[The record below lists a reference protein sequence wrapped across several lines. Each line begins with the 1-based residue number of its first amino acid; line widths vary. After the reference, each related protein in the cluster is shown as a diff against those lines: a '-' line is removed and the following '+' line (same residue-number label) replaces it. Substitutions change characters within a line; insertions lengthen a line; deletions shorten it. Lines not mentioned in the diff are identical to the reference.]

1 MTGLDSLSGAALP
14 SGTSTASM
22 RVGINCLD
30 VNPSFVGGVTTYVL
44 GLLEGFAT
52 AGNGCRFRVFVTE
65 GNQQLFER
73 FRKFEKFEIIAVRE
87 GLLPFRSGICRAVSL
102 SSSRAFYKFTND
114 LAFRRA
120 GELMDDE
127 SDVVYTP
134 TPVLRCFNSRRPTVL
149 SMHDIQHVHHP
160 EFFSWPSRVSRNITY
175 GLSASHANYFQ
186 ASSEYIKED
195 LLSHFQW
202 LSPEQIEVIPSGAL
216 IERFAAPAAGNSV
229 SSRYGLP
236 ERFLLF
242 PAQLWPHKNH
252 LTVLRALKRIETG
265 HGVKIPLVLTGEKFS
280 AASTIFRFIEEHSM
294 DYVSY
299 LGKVPFND
307 LVALY
312 QKATFMITAT
322 LHESSSLPI
331 LEAAA
336 AGTPVIGSRIPP
348 IEELARVL
356 QLNLFDPL
364 DADGLAW
371 LILKLWNDEKTAS
384 AQIVHNRDHIRF
396 YSWEN
401 TARKYVR
408 LFERIAN
415 S

>member
-1 MTGLDSLSGAALP
+1 
-14 SGTSTASM
+14 M

-30 VNPSFVGGVTTYVL
+30 LNPAFVGGVTTYAL
-44 GLLEGFAT
+44 GLLEGFAS
-52 AGNGCRFRVFVTE
+52 AGNSCRFRTFVTE
-65 GNQQLFER
+65 ENHHLFEQ
-73 FRKFEKFEIIAVRE
+73 FRNRNNFEAVVIADR
-87 GLLPFRSGICRAVSL
+87 LLSLRSSICRAASL
-102 SSSRAFYKFTND
+102 SSSNGLYKFTSD
-114 LAFRRA
+114 LAFDKIR
-120 GELMDDE
+120 ELMDAE
-127 SDVVYTP
+127 SDVLYTP

-160 EFFSWPSRVSRNITY
+160 EFFSWPRRLSRKVVY
-175 GLSASHANYFQ
+175 GLSARHATYIQ
-186 ASSEYIKED
+186 ASSQYIKED
-195 LLSHFQW
+195 LLSHFPW

-216 IERFAAPAAGNSV
+216 IEKFATPAAGSC
-229 SSRYGLP
+229 SSERYDLP

-252 LTVLRALKRIETG
+252 LTVLKALKQIETA
-265 HGVKIPLVLTGEKFS
+265 HGVKIPLVLTGEKYS
-280 AASTIFRFIEEHSM
+280 AASQIFKFIAGQSM
-294 DYVSY
+294 DYVRY
-299 LGKVPFND
+299 VGKVPFQD
-307 LVALY
+307 MVALY
-312 QKATFMITAT
+312 QKADFMITAT

-348 IEELARVL
+348 IEELGRVL

-364 DADGLAW
+364 DVDGLSR
-371 LILKLWNDEKTAS
+371 LILALWNDEKTAS
-384 AQIVHNRDHIRF
+384 AQAAHNREHIGL

-408 LFERIAN
+408 LFERIVN

>member
-1 MTGLDSLSGAALP
+1 MSGAASP
-14 SGTSTASM
+14 SDDFSASM
-22 RVGINCLD
+22 RVGINCLAVD
-30 VNPSFVGGVTTYVL
+30 PSFVGGVNSYVL
-44 GLLEGFAT
+44 GLLEGFAS
-52 AGNGCRFRVFVTE
+52 AGNGCRFRTFVTE
-65 GNQQLFER
+65 RNQHLFEP
-73 FRKFEKFEIIAVRE
+73 FRNRHNFEIVVIGNRLFSLQSYV
-87 GLLPFRSGICRAVSL
+87 CRAASL
-102 SSSRAFYKFTND
+102 SCGGAFYKFASDRVFKNI
-114 LAFRRA
+114 R
-120 GELMDDE
+120 ELMDSD

-134 TPVLRCFNSRRPTVL
+134 TPVLRYFNSRRPTVL

-160 EFFSWPSRVSRNITY
+160 EFFSWPRRLSRKVIY
-175 GLSASHANYFQ
+175 GLSARHASYFQ
-186 ASSEYIKED
+186 ASSQYIKED
-195 LLSHFQW
+195 LLGHFPW

-216 IERFAAPAAGNSV
+216 IERFATPAAGNSFPQ
-229 SSRYGLP
+229 RYGLP

-252 LTVLRALKRIETG
+252 LTVLKALKQIEAG

-280 AASTIFRFIEEHSM
+280 AASQIFKFIADQSM
-294 DYVSY
+294 GYVRY
-299 LGKVPFND
+299 VGKVPFHD

-336 AGTPVIGSRIPP
+336 AGTPIIGSRIPP
-348 IEELARVL
+348 IEELGRVL

-364 DADGLAW
+364 DVDGLAR
-371 LILKLWNDEKTAS
+371 LILALWNDGKTAS
-384 AQIVHNRDHIRF
+384 AQAAHNLQHIGH

-401 TARKYVR
+401 TARNYVR
-408 LFERIAN
+408 LFERIVN